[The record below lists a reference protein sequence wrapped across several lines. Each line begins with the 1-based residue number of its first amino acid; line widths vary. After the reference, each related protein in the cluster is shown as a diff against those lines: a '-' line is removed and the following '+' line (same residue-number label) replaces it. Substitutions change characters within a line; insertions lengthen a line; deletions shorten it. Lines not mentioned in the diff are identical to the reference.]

1 MRVSDKTC
9 GFTKCI
15 DWCIVK
21 AERRIDR
28 SKETI
33 NMNGSIYYE
42 LENNYSEMFD
52 DELNLEQLYKYIDM
66 LEYEQVDS
74 VIDYVERT
82 ICM

>member
-1 MRVSDKTC
+1 
-9 GFTKCI
+9 
-15 DWCIVK
+15 
-21 AERRIDR
+21 
-28 SKETI
+28 
-33 NMNGSIYYE
+33 MNGSIYYE

-74 VIDYVERT
+74 VIDYVERK